1 MHVLKRRERRRGV
14 VGHVGE
20 VPVEALAG
28 HEPVDVPARGL
39 EEEVEV
45 LRVMEKREQPHLAR
59 N

>member
-1 MHVLKRRERRRGV
+1 MHVLQRRERRRGV

-28 HEPVDVPARGL
+28 HEPVDVPAPQL

-45 LRVMEKREQPHLAR
+45 LPVGF
-59 N
+59 